1 MINSYYS
8 ERWKLTSFSNFQ
20 PFQFKIRYNDN
31 NNKNNIDGAFVLRI
45 ICIHSSIFFFYPAKQ
60 FLLHILYSKDSPHLP
75 CLFVTLLLS
84 SGSWFLKLACFFLEN
99 HEDSKR
105 LLKQMKMD
113 ERRWKAAD
121 LDHDGKLSKAEFAAF
136 NQPWEYDY
144 MHVVAA
150 QENLEDMDKDMD
162 GKISLQEFLGTKIY
176 SFAF

>member
-1 MINSYYS
+1 M
-8 ERWKLTSFSNFQ
+8 
-20 PFQFKIRYNDN
+20 
-31 NNKNNIDGAFVLRI
+31 
-45 ICIHSSIFFFYPAKQ
+45 
-60 FLLHILYSKDSPHLP
+60 
-75 CLFVTLLLS
+75 
-84 SGSWFLKLACFFLEN
+84 
-99 HEDSKR
+99 
-105 LLKQMKMD
+105 LKQMKMD

-176 SFAF
+176 PFACNSSETIVCSKL

>member
-1 MINSYYS
+1 MTIIMKTILMVHLYY
-8 ERWKLTSFSNFQ
+8 
-20 PFQFKIRYNDN
+20 
-31 NNKNNIDGAFVLRI
+31 VLF
-45 ICIHSSIFFFYPAKQ
+45 SSIHPFFFYPAKQ
-60 FLLHILYSKDSPHLP
+60 FLLHILYPKDSPHLT

-84 SGSWFLKLACFFLEN
+84 KIGSWLLKLACFLLEN

-144 MHVVAA
+144 MHAVTA

-176 SFAF
+176 PFAF